1 MSLSPASPPREPAN
15 IHSLPPSLWWPLPAG
30 LALEAKSGVHLRGW
44 FPGASQV
51 PQEAQV
57 TICRAHWCPRGRPS
71 ALQALERAAGLV
83 SHCFALEPEP
93 LFRSLRH
100 RILSSYSFLGLSAGL
115 AAPACCVST
124 PIRVSGAPPPRGRPS
139 LAPQLGCYHIAKRP
153 RPREAPCPVPRP
165 PPLLSGGG
173 TQCQSIGVRG
183 LSSLRGGGW
192 GQRMGTGF
200 VLFCFVFKKNYMYIE
215 GFDYH

>member
-100 RILSSYSFLGLSAGL
+100 RILSSYSFLGLPAGL

-124 PIRVSGAPPPRGRPS
+124 PHQGLRSAPASWPS
-139 LAPQLGCYHIAKRP
+139 LSRP
-153 RPREAPCPVPRP
+153 PAGLLPHSQAATPTGSPLPCPSAPTAV
-165 PPLLSGGG
+165 
-173 TQCQSIGVRG
+173 VWRG
-183 LSSLRGGGW
+183 DTVSVHRGQGPVLFAWW
-192 GQRMGTGF
+192 GLGAKNGDWFCF
-200 VLFCFVFKKNYMYIE
+200 VLFCF
-215 GFDYH
+215 